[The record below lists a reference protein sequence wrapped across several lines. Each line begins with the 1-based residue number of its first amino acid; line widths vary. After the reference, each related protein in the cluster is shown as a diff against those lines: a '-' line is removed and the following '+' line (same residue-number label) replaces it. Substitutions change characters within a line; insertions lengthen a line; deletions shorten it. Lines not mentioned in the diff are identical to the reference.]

1 MTPRARCMPSS
12 SNPPRRGP
20 PDVARLMS
28 ALIWMLLALLAISG
42 ASRFVV
48 DLRAGQTLVAVLRLA
63 AIAVLGYGV
72 VCYQRGSGAGVGF
85 GLALVAAMA
94 VQAHRSWRDTRA
106 GRDAELPAGAHV
118 GLVLGN
124 FIQLAAAVLGALAFW
139 QQRGG

>member
-1 MTPRARCMPSS
+1 M
-12 SNPPRRGP
+12 
-20 PDVARLMS
+20 MS
-28 ALIWMLLALLAISG
+28 AVIWILLALLAISG

-48 DLRAGQTLVAVLRLA
+48 DLRAGQAVLAVLRLA
-63 AIAVLGYGV
+63 AVAVLGYGV

-94 VQAHRSWRDTRA
+94 VQAHRSWRDARA
-106 GRDAELPAGAHV
+106 GREAQLPAGAHV

-124 FIQLAAAVLGALAFW
+124 LVQLSAAVLGALAFW